1 MSLQMFIE
9 IFHMQA
15 LWFYFKD
22 LPYFWPQLYLL
33 LSFLMRFNFLAKVFY
48 NLLIKILES
57 YSTFTSEIKLDNISL
72 LRGFALISSCNG
84 RPFRRDH
91 SHVGRRR
98 KMSSYTDHVGT
109 VRSIPVDF
117 P

>member
-72 LRGFALISSCNG
+72 LREFAHAMA
-84 RPFRRDH
+84 DH
-91 SHVGRRR
+91 F
-98 KMSSYTDHVGT
+98 DGT
-109 VRSIPVDF
+109 TPTSDAEERCLLTRIMWAP
-117 P
+117 